1 MNNKSVSV
9 QDAFWTKAFYALKK
23 KKLTIPHLAKMV
35 GVSNTALRVC
45 FFKHSSMN
53 FVAVCKIAKILDIS
67 LDELKKNVEI
77 DKQSDGLIK
86 PHKMHVTK
94 PEKGST
100 EFLNIVYELE
110 SKYGSIGAIPLND
123 ERLHKAWKLI
133 DPNKNINETVQK
145 WSKLTVKTRNRRY

>member
-1 MNNKSVSV
+1 MENL
-9 QDAFWTKAFYALKK
+9 FWEEVENTLKDK
-23 KKLTIPHLAKMV
+23 HLTIYKLSKLTGIPDTTLRYNH
-35 GVSNTALRVC
+35 SN
-45 FFKHSSMN
+45 HSKTSLISA
-53 FVAVCKIAKILDIS
+53 FKIAKILDIS

-77 DKQSDGLIK
+77 ENVEIDKQSDRLIK
-86 PHKMHVTK
+86 PHKMHVTTPK
-94 PEKGST
+94 KGST

-123 ERLHKAWKLI
+123 KMLHKAWKLI